1 MHSKNEPPCN
11 VITLAFSDSDLE
23 AAFREDY
30 YENRL
35 PQLRLDLLF
44 GVFLFAL
51 FGIHDYWV
59 IPDIKEFA
67 WFIRYCI
74 VCPILIGILIF
85 SYSGHFRKILQTTS
99 FIAGFTAG
107 AGVVL
112 MIIKASPPG
121 NYMSY
126 AGLLVCLLF
135 YFRLRFITCAALTCS
150 IFILYEVVALWDSS
164 IPAFVLYSNT
174 FIFFT
179 FSITGMFMC
188 YTWEQNLRS
197 KFLLRRTI
205 QERNNEIGKAN
216 RELEK
221 EIIERKQA
229 ETALLEQMEFL
240 QILLDTIPNPI
251 FYTDVDNHY
260 AGCNKAHEDFFGRK
274 KEMMAGKP
282 VTELHF
288 SDTAGISGENRN
300 EPGGDQGTHTD
311 ETLLIHADG
320 TTRKVLFSKETY
332 VDIKGNPAGQVC
344 VIIDITDLKQAEEAK
359 LRLEAQLF
367 QAQKMEAVGQ
377 LAGGIAHEFNNILT
391 AILGY
396 AHFLRKKMVE
406 SDPLYSYVC
415 SIMASGERAAHL
427 IRDLLAFSRKQ
438 KIEPKLIN
446 LNEITEK
453 AEALLSM
460 MIGEETELAVS
471 VCDTSACV
479 MADTVLMRQVLIN
492 LATNARDAM
501 PKGGLLTISS
511 RLVHFDQEF
520 LHAHGSA
527 KPGMYGVISVSDAGT
542 GMDQKTKERIFEPF
556 FTTKEVGKG
565 TGLGLSMAYGIINQ
579 HHGYI
584 NVESK
589 VGRGTTF
596 SIYLPVI
603 TDANGKLAEY
613 TPQQP
618 HAAKPVPMQ
627 ADAVR
632 EQGRYPTHCH
642 QPDSTM
648 LLIAEDNNNVRT
660 MTKKLL
666 QDNGYMVV
674 EAIHGEDAVQRFM
687 EHPDSIRLLL
697 LDVIMPKKNGWEVYE
712 TIRAIS
718 PDVHVIFMSGY
729 TSDLFQQRFIPE
741 EGMNLL
747 TKPVSPD
754 ELLEAVRRELDK
766 PCKTVVNETDTPD
779 QELSL

>member
-1 MHSKNEPPCN
+1 MYSKYEPPCN

-23 AAFREDY
+23 AAFRDDY

-35 PQLRLDLLF
+35 PQLRLDLIF
-44 GVFLFAL
+44 GVSLYAL

-74 VCPILIGILIF
+74 VCPVLIGILIL
-85 SYSGHFRKILQTTS
+85 SYSGHFRKILQLSS
-99 FIAGFTAG
+99 FIAGFAAG

-112 MIIKASPPG
+112 MIVRASPPG

-135 YFRLRFITCAALTCS
+135 YFRLRFITGSVLTCS
-150 IFILYEVVALWDSS
+150 IFILYEAAALWDAR
-164 IPAFVLYSNT
+164 IPTFVLYSNT

-188 YTWEQNLRS
+188 YTWEKNLRS

-205 QERNNEIGKAN
+205 QERNTEIGKAN

-221 EIIERKQA
+221 EILERKQA

-240 QILLDTIPNPI
+240 RTLLDTIPNPI
-251 FYTDVDNHY
+251 FYTDVDGLY
-260 AGCNKAHEDFFGRK
+260 AGCNRAHEDFFGRT
-274 KEMMAGKP
+274 KEMITGKS
-282 VTELHF
+282 VQDLHF
-288 SDTAGISGENRN
+288 ADLVDISGDKRN
-300 EPGGDQGTHTD
+300 EPCGDPGIRTY
-311 ETLLIHADG
+311 EALLQHADG
-320 TTRKVLFSKETY
+320 TNHKVLFSKATY
-332 VDIKGNPAGQVC
+332 VDIEGNPAGQVG

-359 LRLEAQLF
+359 RRLETQLF

-406 SDPLYSYVC
+406 NDPLYSYVG
-415 SIMASGERAAHL
+415 SIMTSGERAAHL

-446 LNEITEK
+446 LNEIMEK
-453 AEALLSM
+453 AESLLSM
-460 MIGEETELAVS
+460 MIGEDTELAVS
-471 VCDTSACV
+471 VCDAPVCV
-479 MADTVLMRQVLIN
+479 MADAVLMRQVLVN
-492 LATNARDAM
+492 LAANARDAM
-501 PKGGLLTISS
+501 PQGGLLSISAD
-511 RLVHFDQEF
+511 LVEMDREF

-527 KPGMYGVISVSDAGT
+527 KPGVYGVISVRDSGT
-542 GMDQKTKERIFEPF
+542 GMDPKTKERIFEPF

-565 TGLGLSMAYGIINQ
+565 TGLGLSMVYGIINQ

-584 NVESK
+584 DVDTE

-596 SIYLPVI
+596 SIYLPIV
-603 TDANGKLAEY
+603 TDEQGRVVTCAS
-613 TPQQP
+613 QQP
-618 HAAKPVPMQ
+618 HADKPAYTA
-627 ADAVR
+627 ADIVR
-632 EQGRYPTHCH
+632 QSGRYETHFH
-642 QPDSTM
+642 KPDVEM
-648 LLIAEDNNNVRT
+648 LLVAEDNNAVRT

-666 QDNGYMVV
+666 QDNGYTVI
-674 EAIHGEDAVQRFM
+674 EAKHGEDAIQRFM
-687 EHPDSIRLLL
+687 EHAESISLLL
-697 LDVIMPKKNGWEVYE
+697 LDLIMPKRNGWEVYE
-712 TIRAIS
+712 TIRKIR
-718 PDVHVIFMSGY
+718 PDIHVIFMSGY
-729 TSDLFQQRFIPE
+729 TADLFQQRLIPE

-754 ELLEAVRRELDK
+754 ELLEAVRLELDK
-766 PCKTVVNETDTPD
+766 T
-779 QELSL
+779 